1 LDDFRA
7 KLNDEVAGI
16 MITNPST
23 LGIFESNI
31 CTISEEI
38 HKAGGLLYMDGANL
52 NALLGIT
59 HPGKIGVDALH
70 INLHKTFSTPHG
82 AVVQEQVRRCFRKTC
97 SLFANSAN

>member
-1 LDDFRA
+1 MDDFRA

-82 AVVQEQVRRCFRKTC
+82 RWSGAGPVVFRKTC